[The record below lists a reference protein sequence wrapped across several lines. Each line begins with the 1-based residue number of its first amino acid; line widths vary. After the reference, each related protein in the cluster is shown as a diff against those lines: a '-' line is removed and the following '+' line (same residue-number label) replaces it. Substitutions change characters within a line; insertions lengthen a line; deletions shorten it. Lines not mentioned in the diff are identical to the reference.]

1 MSPFTDPPAVVG
13 HRGAPTLA
21 PQNTPASFL
30 AAAEEGAS
38 WVELDVRRSADDVLV
53 CQHDPV
59 DAEGRPLVEQT
70 AADLAAAGVW
80 TLASVLDAL
89 PAGLGVDVEVKNLP
103 GEPDYDPDDAVA
115 AAVAAELAAREGERP
130 WMTSA
135 FNPATVAVLAEHAP
149 QVPAGLLHL
158 AMFGLEAALPY
169 ALEQGASVLCPQRGA
184 PGLDAATIARV
195 HEAGLAVFVW
205 TVDDAAEARALAGEG
220 VDAICTN
227 HPGAIAAALDEDD
240 PQADAVG

>member
-70 AADLAAAGVW
+70 AADLAAAHQHR
-80 TLASVLDAL
+80 L
-89 PAGLGVDVEVKNLP
+89 
-103 GEPDYDPDDAVA
+103 
-115 AAVAAELAAREGERP
+115 
-130 WMTSA
+130 
-135 FNPATVAVLAEHAP
+135 
-149 QVPAGLLHL
+149 
-158 AMFGLEAALPY
+158 
-169 ALEQGASVLCPQRGA
+169 
-184 PGLDAATIARV
+184 
-195 HEAGLAVFVW
+195 
-205 TVDDAAEARALAGEG
+205 
-220 VDAICTN
+220 
-227 HPGAIAAALDEDD
+227 HPGGADIDAHHIAH
-240 PQADAVG
+240 P